1 MGLQKSISF
10 EGMINFDSFVSSL
23 LSMNVETFK
32 KADLLYTQ
40 RLAISKSGV
49 NQVNVFEISFNRAPK
64 LSI

>member
-32 KADLLYTQ
+32 KADLLYTR
-40 RLAISKSGV
+40 RLAISKSGD
-49 NQVNVFEISFNRAPK
+49 NQVYVFEISFNRAPK
-64 LSI
+64 LSL